1 MPSNAT
7 ETIDARILRLIGLED
22 TFDLDYDTYLTLL
35 KEAMV
40 KGRMPKTTIPSEEVE
55 LLTDEWKRVKT
66 KKDKGRFK
74 VKKKKI
80 TATSLNIGSIRPRLK
95 GIDASKL
102 LPAAQTGGAA
112 GGFDIG
118 ESFSKIAESVTSIAK
133 TLSEKNKLSKK
144 ESEFD
149 RRAEE
154 TEKRKLQ
161 KKNLKK
167 SFSKMAGL
175 AQKVMQPV
183 QSLLD
188 KIINYFVMIFL
199 GRVVIKLID
208 WFSDEKNQE
217 KIKTIFRFI
226 SDWWPALL
234 GGWLLFGTSLG
245 GLIRSIVPM
254 IVSWTARLGKILL
267 SNPWMLKGAAAAG
280 LFAAGAFIPKL
291 FPETVDEQERKTQKN
306 IEEHGEDKVRSSLEQ
321 KANNPTFWQRLTGE
335 SAEAKEQLHY
345 MDTGETKSYGFVSGE
360 KGVDKVDAKLTDGEF
375 VMSKGA
381 VDMYGVDKLEEMNAA
396 GGGTNRPVV
405 RSEKVFAYG
414 GGMIGGEKQRKPGD
428 HIAILTKNERPQL
441 NVSGGGGDLSV
452 QSPKVNIGDVN
463 VKNNQK
469 PQGLMR
475 WLAGAAD
482 IATGNIFDFDK
493 RGTLIDGAK
502 RLIKSLSGTGKKSKQ
517 TKPKPYRIRRSK
529 INVGPPRNKDGSI
542 ATRIGRNEMG
552 DTPMEQ
558 WAKNFPHLA
567 SKLVDKGNQS
577 FNMGWNSQYNSFSQN
592 LYSFGKTQNPSGI
605 SYNRPKL
612 IPPPPP
618 SFRSPESEPIIISSG
633 SDNNINMETSA
644 TPFIPSIS
652 FTGPDPNKAAAL
664 GSPLS

>member
-40 KGRMPKTTIPSEEVE
+40 KGRMPQTTIPSEEVE

-80 TATSLNIGSIRPRLK
+80 TTTSLNIGSIRPKLT
-95 GIDASKL
+95 GIAASKL

-112 GGFDIG
+112 GGGFNIG
-118 ESFSKIAESVTSIAK
+118 ESFAKIAESVTSIAK
-133 TLSEKNKLSKK
+133 ILKEKFSVSKK
-144 ESEFD
+144 EAAFD
-149 RRAEE
+149 RKSEE
-154 TEKRKLQ
+154 DEKRKLQ
-161 KKNLKK
+161 KENLKK
-167 SFSKMAGL
+167 RFTKMAGL

-208 WFSDEKNQE
+208 WFSDKDNQE
-217 KIKTIFRFI
+217 KVKTIFRFI

-280 LFAAGAFIPKL
+280 LFAAGAFIPNL

-414 GGMIGGEKQRKPGD
+414 GGMIGGEKQRKLGD
-428 HIAILTKNERPQL
+428 HVAILTKNERPQL

-463 VKNNQK
+463 VKNNKK

-482 IATGNIFDFDK
+482 IATGNVFDFDK

-502 RLIKSLSGTGKKSKQ
+502 RLIKSLSGTGKKSKP
-517 TKPKPYRIRRSK
+517 KPKPYRIRRSK
-529 INVGPPRNKDGSI
+529 INAGPPRNKDGSI

-592 LYSFGKTQNPSGI
+592 LYSFSKNQNPSGI

-618 SFRSPESEPIIISSG
+618 SFRSSESEPTIISSG

-664 GSPLS
+664 GSPLR

>member
-40 KGRMPKTTIPSEEVE
+40 KGRMPQTTIPSEEVE

-102 LPAAQTGGAA
+102 LPAAQTGGGA

-161 KKNLKK
+161 KENLKK

-183 QSLLD
+183 QSILD
-188 KIINYFVMIFL
+188 KIIRYFVMIFI
-199 GRVVIKLID
+199 GNIVIKLIK

-321 KANNPTFWQRLTGE
+321 KANSPTFWQRLTGE

-405 RSEKVFAYG
+405 RSEKVFAHG
-414 GGMIGGEKQRKPGD
+414 GGLIGGKGVGYTEGTKRSGSNL
-428 HIAILTKNERPQL
+428 AILTKYGPGFLIGGNDI
-441 NVSGGGGDLSV
+441 SGLSI
-452 QSPKVNIGDVN
+452 QSPKVNIGDIN
-463 VKNNQK
+463 LK
-469 PQGLMR
+469 
-475 WLAGAAD
+475 
-482 IATGNIFDFDK
+482 T
-493 RGTLIDGAK
+493 AK
-502 RLIKSLSGTGKKSKQ
+502 KSFAPSKDYIMFPKGGRMGFMNKKTGKWIS
-517 TKPKPYRIRRSK
+517 RRWSSADK
-529 INVGPPRNKDGSI
+529 NRYVSMGGDLSLIN
-542 ATRIGRNEMG
+542 MG
-552 DTPMEQ
+552 IVSNPTETESGD
-558 WAKNFPHLA
+558 NLFL
-567 SKLVDKGNQS
+567 SNGGNQFNS
-577 FNMGWNSQYNSFSQN
+577 TFNMGGGSQSNSINILSAYSQTLN
-592 LYSFGKTQNPSGI
+592 SFGKNQNPSGI
-605 SYNRPKL
+605 SYNRPKI

-618 SFRSPESEPIIISSG
+618 SRPPIRVNSG
-633 SDNNINMETSA
+633 SGSNIQVDTSLETSA

-652 FTGPDPNKAAAL
+652 VTGPDPNKAAAL
-664 GSPLS
+664 GSPLR